1 MKYSRFKISKGH
13 RPKWEIYDEML
24 ETLTSTSK
32 TTAIMRNAKV
42 SFKQKE
48 KYVNE
53 MGKLDFIRI
62 NYEYGNK
69 KYEVTD
75 KGKEFQKQLKGLL
88 SLLR

>member
-1 MKYSRFKISKGH
+1 MIYSRFKKVRGY
-13 RPKWEIYDEML
+13 RFKLEIYDEML
-24 ETLTSTSK
+24 EALTSTSK

-53 MGKLDFIRI
+53 MEKLDFIRL
-62 NYEYGNK
+62 NYEYENK
-69 KYEVTD
+69 KYEITD
-75 KGKEFQKQLKGLL
+75 KGKEFRKQLKGLL

>member
-1 MKYSRFKISKGH
+1 MIYSRFKKVRGYRSKL
-13 RPKWEIYDEML
+13 EIYDEML

-32 TTAIMRNAKV
+32 TTAIMRIARVN
-42 SFKQKE
+42 FKQKE

-53 MGKLDFIRI
+53 MRKLDFIRI

-69 KYEVTD
+69 KYEVTG
-75 KGKEFQKQLKGLL
+75 KGKEFRKQLKGLL